1 MVTVRR
7 YRAEDAKAWNR
18 FVAESKNGVFLF
30 DRGFMDYHADRF
42 EDGSLMAFEG
52 ESLLAVFPANLC
64 DGVLYSHQGL
74 TYGGVV
80 SDRRMKTTDM
90 MATLEAICM
99 HARHAGFSR
108 IVYKPVPHIYHALP
122 AEEDLYALFRCGA
135 RLVARSV
142 SSTISAENRL
152 AFNSGRRWRVRKN
165 RDLGVM
171 SESHDF
177 EAFVGLLAQRLA
189 EKYDVLPVH
198 TAAELKLLRS
208 RFPEQIR
215 LFAWSVEGRMEAGVL
230 VFDTGRVLHT
240 QYIGA
245 SDAGRRAS
253 ATDVILDHL
262 INDRYAARRY
272 FDFGVSTEQG
282 GTVLNAGLARQKE
295 ELGGRAVCYDTY
307 EIDL

>member
-1 MVTVRR
+1 MVTIRR
-7 YRAEDAKAWNR
+7 YRAEDAKVWNR
-18 FVAESKNGVFLF
+18 FVAHSKNGVFLF

-42 EDGSLMAFEG
+42 VDGSLMAFEG
-52 ESLLAVFPANLC
+52 ESLLAVLPANFRE
-64 DGVLYSHQGL
+64 GVLYSHQGL

-80 SDRRMKTTDM
+80 SDRRMKTADM
-90 MATLEAICM
+90 MATLEAICT
-99 HARHAGFSR
+99 HARQAGVSR
-108 IVYKPVPHIYHALP
+108 IVYKPVPHIYHGLP

-135 RLVARSV
+135 RLVARGV

-165 RDLGVM
+165 QALGEVR
-171 SESHDF
+171 ESRDF

-189 EKYDVLPVH
+189 EKYDVRPVH
-198 TAAELKLLRS
+198 TAAELELLHS

-215 LFAWSVEGRMEAGVL
+215 LFAWHVQGRMEAGVL

-245 SDAGRRAS
+245 SEAGRRAS
-253 ATDVILDHL
+253 ATDIILDHL
-262 INDRYAARRY
+262 INERYAARPW

-295 ELGGRAVCYDTY
+295 ELGGRAVCYDAY